1 MTDVTAEAAARHRA
15 EMQALQAAHRDKM
28 AEKSDAERGLVL
40 VYTGN
45 GKGKSS
51 AAFGLIVRALG
62 WDHRVGVVQFVK
74 GKWVTGE
81 RRFFEQLG
89 DERVTWKVM
98 GEGFT
103 WDVQDLARGRE
114 AACAAL
120 EAGTAMLCSGSYDLV
135 ILDEINIALRSA
147 YLTAAEVLAA
157 IAPRH
162 LRTSVVLTGR
172 NAPPE
177 LLEIADLVTEMT
189 EVRHPFQAGIKARR
203 GVDF

>member
-1 MTDVTAEAAARHRA
+1 MSDVKSEDAARHKT
-15 EMQALQAAHRDKM
+15 EMRELQSAHREKM
-28 AEKSDAERGLVL
+28 AEKADAGRGLLL

-51 AAFGLIVRALG
+51 AAFGLIIRALG
-62 WDHRVGVVQFVK
+62 WGHRVGVVQFVK

-81 RRFFEQLG
+81 RRFFQALG
-89 DERVTWKVM
+89 DEKVTWKVM

-103 WDVQDLARGRE
+103 WDVQDLACGRE
-114 AACAAL
+114 AALAAL
-120 EAGTAMLCSGSYDLV
+120 ETGAAMLSSGSYDLV
-135 ILDEINIALRSA
+135 ILDEINIALRTG

-157 IAPRH
+157 VMPRCQ
-162 LRTSVVLTGR
+162 RTSVVLTGR

-177 LLEIADLVTEMT
+177 VLEIADLVTEMT
-189 EVRHPFQAGIKARR
+189 EVRHPFQAGIKARK

>member
-1 MTDVTAEAAARHRA
+1 MSDVKGEDAARHKS
-15 EMQALQAAHRDKM
+15 EMRELQSAHREKM
-28 AEKSDAERGLVL
+28 AEKADAGRGLLL

-51 AAFGLIVRALG
+51 AAFGLIIRALG
-62 WDHRVGVVQFVK
+62 WGQRVGVVQFVK

-81 RRFFEQLG
+81 RRFFQTLG
-89 DERVTWKVM
+89 DEKVTWKVM

-114 AACAAL
+114 AALAAL
-120 EAGTAMLCSGSYDLV
+120 ETGAAMLSSGSYDLV
-135 ILDEINIALRSA
+135 ILDEINIALRTG

-157 IAPRH
+157 VTPRH
-162 LRTSVVLTGR
+162 PRTSAVLTGR
-172 NAPPE
+172 NAPSE
-177 LLEIADLVTEMT
+177 VLEIADLVTEMT
-189 EVRHPFQAGIKARR
+189 EVRHPFQAGIKARK